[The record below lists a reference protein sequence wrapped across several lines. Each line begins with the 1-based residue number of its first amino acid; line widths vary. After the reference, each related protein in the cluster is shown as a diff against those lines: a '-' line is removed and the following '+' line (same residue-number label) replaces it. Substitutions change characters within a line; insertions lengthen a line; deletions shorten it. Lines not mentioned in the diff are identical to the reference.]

1 MPTIS
6 RTGLK
11 WRLHDNNNPPPRGT
25 QDTCGCNGHTPCQSI
40 VMIRFKSCPSL
51 LLFPAVDIVVCRFK
65 CSAIER
71 RLYDNPSDQA
81 IASTSLATAG
91 CEGTHETFR
100 LRHLAG
106 TPPHSSVRGIEPVT
120 SAEEAT
126 IDPSPIS
133 TPLRRV

>member
-1 MPTIS
+1 MLTIF

-11 WRLHDNNNPPPRGT
+11 WRLHGDNNPPPRGT
-25 QDTCGCNGHTPCQSI
+25 QDTRRCNARTPCQSI
-40 VMIRFKSCPSL
+40 AIIRFKSCPSL
-51 LLFPAVDIVVCRFK
+51 LLFPTVDIVVCGFK
-65 CSAIER
+65 CSAIEK

-100 LRHLAG
+100 RRHLAG

-120 SAEEAT
+120 SA
-126 IDPSPIS
+126 
-133 TPLRRV
+133 